1 MYTSLV
7 KLLVFHAFCQFCT
20 VPWKDLSE
28 FILSWTLL
36 MRVCL
41 GKIYFAL
48 YEISLQMP
56 GFLL

>member
-7 KLLVFHAFCQFCT
+7 KLLVFQAFCQFCT
-20 VPWKDLSE
+20 VPWKGLSE

-41 GKIYFAL
+41 EKICFAL
-48 YEISLQMP
+48 YEISLQIL